1 MSSFDAIVI
10 GAGHNG
16 LVCAAT
22 LAKKGRSV
30 LVVEAAEMVGGL
42 AQDRE
47 FQAGFK
53 APIAHAASSFSTQ
66 VAKALDLA
74 RQCQRMFG

>member
-30 LVVEAAEMVGGL
+30 LVVEAAVFPFGAWMGSQGLLTTGLQRNHSEM
-42 AQDRE
+42 
-47 FQAGFK
+47 
-53 APIAHAASSFSTQ
+53 HTY
-66 VAKALDLA
+66 
-74 RQCQRMFG
+74 MH